1 MPVFVEGNVEYA
13 KCCCGRS
20 GQHFDAAAA
29 TTVGRERSARNEAL
43 RNETK

>member
-1 MPVFVEGNVEYA
+1 MPVFAEGKVEYA
-13 KCCCGRS
+13 KCCCGKS
-20 GQHFDAAAA
+20 GQHFVAAT